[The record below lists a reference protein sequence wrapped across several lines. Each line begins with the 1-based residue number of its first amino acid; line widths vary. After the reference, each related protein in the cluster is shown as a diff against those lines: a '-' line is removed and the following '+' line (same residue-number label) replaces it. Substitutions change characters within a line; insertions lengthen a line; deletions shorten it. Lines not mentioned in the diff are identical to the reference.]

1 MYDFLWAYLN
11 RVLPFGNYTFINTEY
26 EATEGT
32 IFVDDHKSNGNLVVE
47 GFYTPTAQVEN
58 NKDNDGECT
67 QVFSII
73 IEPNSPEMESES
85 LANTILPLIPVTIAL
100 DTLAG

>member
-1 MYDFLWAYLN
+1 MDH
-11 RVLPFGNYTFINTEY
+11 TIIKTEY

-32 IFVDDHKSNGNLVVE
+32 ISVDDHKSNGNLAVG

-58 NKDNDGECT
+58 NKDNDVGSAT
-67 QVFSII
+67 QVLSII
-73 IEPNSPEMESES
+73 IEPNSLKMEFES

-100 DTLAG
+100 ENTVQIIKQATTR